1 MSTNVYYAHP
11 IDQAET
17 QHIRVRNEDQSAI
30 VRKEVSSTSRVLD
43 VIGQALRQLEDAVV
57 FDPAKAWQIL
67 NCEPNSSVQLA
78 NMRLIETSIDVVLV
92 AAPAGVPTI
101 GTWLEV
107 NKAIHF
113 SKQVVIV
120 TDISGSWALE
130 YLATLQNVSVV
141 YLDNPT
147 ETTHVDE
154 IRRLINAS

>member
-11 IDQAET
+11 IDQVPVGELT
-17 QHIRVRNEDQSAI
+17 VGFGEPTPIREGN
-30 VRKEVSSTSRVLD
+30 RVID

-92 AAPAGVPTI
+92 AAPVGVPTI